1 MLCSKIIIAS
11 KLIKKGFRVKL
22 PPLPQLVVTCS
33 EKRILN
39 TTYPFIFPYPPL
51 KTNKVDCTSP
61 KDILSEKPFRY
72 FSSSARW
79 TKLLSKITGIS
90 CIKTSSSWL
99 SQLNDN
105 ETHVIFRVVPKA
117 PKYKYVIHR
126 NPKGQLWSFHI
137 IYQTNCKLDKNLRI
151 INFILHC
158 SLGDL
163 EGNYFAIF

>member
-1 MLCSKIIIAS
+1 MYGLSEINWITFGLPCYVRKSYS
-11 KLIKKGFRVKL
+11 LQTHKKGFSGKVASPWRFEV
-22 PPLPQLVVTCS
+22 
-33 EKRILN
+33 
-39 TTYPFIFPYPPL
+39 
-51 KTNKVDCTSP
+51 NKIDCTSP

-117 PKYKYVIHR
+117 PKLQKCNPSR
-126 NPKGQLWSFHI
+126 PKGSIMIIPYHI
-137 IYQTNCKLDKNLRI
+137 PKINCKLDKNLRI

-158 SLGDL
+158 SLGVL

>member
-105 ETHVIFRVVPKA
+105 ETHVISESSQIQKCNPSR
-117 PKYKYVIHR
+117 
-126 NPKGQLWSFHI
+126 PKGSIMIIPYHI
-137 IYQTNCKLDKNLRI
+137 PKKICKLDKNLRI

-158 SLGDL
+158 SLGVL